1 MKSKFAFL
9 KEIVRII
16 AAMGGILLDKVSL
29 LRIIHFAALAGIYFI
44 FRWLFNEVNFQAAIA
59 IFLLIYSIRYSFLF
73 LSFVKNGFAERIKR
87 RFGEE
92 KGFQLYQ
99 TITAVMFFAGGLS
112 FSLITIKSGFQLP
125 FTGYYSTLFTAAGY
139 TLALA
144 GFIINI
150 WSTYL
155 VGIDIYYYKDLFVGR
170 KISEFSNEGPYKIFS
185 NPMYGPGQANGY
197 GTALTYGSAAGITGM
212 LLNQVMMYIFFYTI
226 EKPHII
232 RILRME
238 GKV

>member
-1 MKSKFAFL
+1 MKKIFDTI
-9 KEIVRII
+9 KELVQII
-16 AAMGGILLDKVSL
+16 AAMGGILLDRFSL
-29 LRIIHFAALAGIYFI
+29 LRVIHFGILVLVYFL
-44 FRWLFNEVNFQAAIA
+44 FRWLFETADFTTAAI
-59 IFLLIYSIRYSFLF
+59 IFLSIYVSRYIFLF
-73 LSFVKNGFAERIKR
+73 LGFVKNGFAGKMKK

-92 KGFQLYQ
+92 KGFEIYQ

-112 FSLITIKSGFQLP
+112 FSLMTIKSGFQLP
-125 FTGYYSTLFTAAGY
+125 FSGYSNTIFTAAGY

-170 KISEFSNEGPYKIFS
+170 KITEFKNEGPYKIFS

-197 GTALTYGSAAGITGM
+197 GTALTYGSLAGVTGM
-212 LLNQVMMYIFFYTI
+212 LLNQVMMYIFFFLI

-232 RILRME
+232 RIL
-238 GKV
+238 KVR